1 MKLGILYV
9 IFAIIATL
17 TNLLAQEI
25 TVQVYSGIF
34 QFSLS
39 VMAGTVV
46 GLIVKYL
53 LDKKYI
59 FNYRTE
65 SQSQDAHTFI
75 IYASMGVITT
85 LIFWSMEYAFD
96 TWFETRF
103 MRYAGAVIGLSIGYV
118 TKYQLDKR
126 FVFVE
131 R

>member
-1 MKLGILYV
+1 MKLSILYV

-25 TVQVYSGIF
+25 TTQVYSGIF
-34 QFSLS
+34 QFGIS
-39 VMAGTVV
+39 VAAGTVV

-59 FNYRTE
+59 FNYHT
-65 SQSQDAHTFI
+65 SNQSQDARTFI
-75 IYASMGVITT
+75 VYAAMGVVTT
-85 LIFWSMEYAFD
+85 LIFWSMEFLFD

-103 MRYAGAVIGLSIGYV
+103 MRYTGAVIGLAIGYL

>member
-1 MKLGILYV
+1 MKLSILYV

-25 TVQVYSGIF
+25 TVHVYSGIF
-34 QFSLS
+34 QFSVS
-39 VMAGTVV
+39 VVAGTVV

-59 FNYRTE
+59 FNYRVETH
-65 SQSQDAHTFI
+65 SQDIQTFF
-75 IYASMGVITT
+75 IYAAMGIATT

-103 MRYAGAVIGLSIGYV
+103 MRYTGAVLGLMIGYI

>member
-1 MKLGILYV
+1 MKLSILYV
-9 IFAIIATL
+9 IFAVIATL

-25 TVQVYSGIF
+25 TVQMYSGIF
-34 QFSLS
+34 QFSIS

-59 FNYRTE
+59 FNYHTQN
-65 SQSQDAHTFI
+65 QSQDAQTFV
-75 IYASMGVITT
+75 IYAAMGIITS

-103 MRYAGAVIGLSIGYV
+103 MRYTGAVLGLMIGYA

>member
-1 MKLGILYV
+1 MKLSILYV
-9 IFAIIATL
+9 IFAVIATL

-25 TVQVYSGIF
+25 TVQMYSGIF
-34 QFSLS
+34 QFSIS

-59 FNYRTE
+59 FNYHTQN
-65 SQSQDAHTFI
+65 QSQDAQTFV
-75 IYASMGVITT
+75 IYAAMGIITT

-103 MRYAGAVIGLSIGYV
+103 MRYTGAVLGLMIGYA